1 MATQHRN
8 AKLLKSLLTTK
19 NARVYFVWRGEK
31 WNLVVNSTD
40 HENLHVPVL
49 GKEVL
54 FWLVSDRSATILD
67 CTVGYG
73 GHAEMLLASSP
84 AGTMLIGL
92 DQDSK
97 AIDFCRR
104 RLSRFGD
111 RIVLR
116 QGNYRDLKSHLAEI
130 GIARIDGVLFDFGVS
145 SPQLDDP
152 SRGFSFQQEGPLDMR
167 MDQTSGKTAADL
179 VGHCPEH
186 ELADIIFQYGE
197 ERYARRIARAIVQ
210 ERQRRPIET
219 TGALVSIITRSVP
232 ASYRHGRI
240 HCATRTF
247 QALRIAVNH
256 ELDFLESSLRDAIG
270 VLSSGG
276 RICGISFHSLEDR
289 IVKHTFRSLS
299 QGPEATL
306 SILTKK
312 PVLPSQAECEANPRS
327 RSAKLRV
334 AERQPR
340 VGLA

>member
-1 MATQHRN
+1 
-8 AKLLKSLLTTK
+8 
-19 NARVYFVWRGEK
+19 VGESI
-31 WNLVVNSTD
+31 VG
-40 HENLHVPVL
+40 ENLHIPVL
-49 GKEVL
+49 GQEVCS
-54 FWLVSDRSATILD
+54 WLISQQPTTVVD

-73 GHAEMLLASSP
+73 GHAEMLLMASP
-84 AGTMLIGL
+84 VGIRVVGL
-92 DQDSK
+92 DQDSQ
-97 AIDFCRR
+97 AIEFSQR
-104 RLSRFGD
+104 RLNRFGD

-116 QGNYRDLKSHLAEI
+116 QGNYRDLKSHLAEA
-130 GIARIDGVLFDFGVS
+130 GIAKVGGVLFDFGVS

-152 SRGFSFQQEGPLDMR
+152 SRGFSFQREGPLDMR
-167 MDQTSGKTAADL
+167 MDQTIGTTAADL
-179 VGHCPEH
+179 VNSSPEH

-210 ERQRRPIET
+210 ERQRYPVET
-219 TGALVSIITRSVP
+219 TGSLVSLITRSVP

-256 ELDFLESSLRDAIG
+256 ELDFLEPSLRDAID
-270 VLSSGG
+270 VLAVGG
-276 RICGISFHSLEDR
+276 RVCAISFHSLEDR
-289 IVKHTFRSLS
+289 IVKHTFRSLA

-312 PVLPSQAECEANPRS
+312 PVLPSGAECEANPRS

-340 VGLA
+340 MGFS

>member
-1 MATQHRN
+1 MHI
-8 AKLLKSLLTTK
+8 
-19 NARVYFVWRGEK
+19 
-31 WNLVVNSTD
+31 
-40 HENLHVPVL
+40 PVL
-49 GKEVL
+49 GKEVCC
-54 FWLVSDRSATILD
+54 WLISERSTVILD

-73 GHAEMLLASSP
+73 GHAEMLLTSSST
-84 AGTMLIGL
+84 GTMVIGL
-92 DQDSK
+92 DKDFQ

-104 RLSRFGD
+104 RLNRFGD

-116 QGNYRDLKSHLAEI
+116 QGTYWDLKSHLTEI
-130 GIARIDGVLFDFGVS
+130 GIATVDGVLFDFGVS

-152 SRGFSFQQEGPLDMR
+152 SRGFSFQLDGPLDMR
-167 MDQTSGKTAADL
+167 MDQTIGKTAADL
-179 VGHCPEH
+179 VNLSSEH
-186 ELADIIFQYGE
+186 ELANIIFQYGE

-210 ERQRRPIET
+210 ERQCRPIET
-219 TGALVSIITRSVP
+219 TAALVLAIARSVP

-256 ELDFLESSLRDAIG
+256 ELGFLEPSLRDATE
-270 VLSSGG
+270 VLASGG
-276 RICGISFHSLEDR
+276 RICAISFHSLEDR

-312 PVLPSQAECEANPRS
+312 PAFPSKAECEANPRS

-334 AERQPR
+334 AERQPKM
-340 VGLA
+340 GLL

>member
-1 MATQHRN
+1 M
-8 AKLLKSLLTTK
+8 
-19 NARVYFVWRGEK
+19 G
-31 WNLVVNSTD
+31 NSID

-49 GKEVL
+49 GQEVVY
-54 FWLVSDRSATILD
+54 WLISDRSTIILD

-73 GHAEMLLASSP
+73 GHAEMLLASTP
-84 AGTMLIGL
+84 AKTTVIGL
-92 DQDSK
+92 DQDFQ

-104 RLSRFGD
+104 RLNRFGD

-116 QGNYRDLKSHLAEI
+116 QGNYRDLKSHLAET
-130 GIARIDGVLFDFGVS
+130 GIATVDGVLFDFGVS
-145 SPQLDDP
+145 SPQFDDP
-152 SRGFSFQQEGPLDMR
+152 SRGFSFQREGPLDMR
-167 MDQTSGKTAADL
+167 MDQTIGKTAADL
-179 VGHCPEH
+179 VNCSPEH

-197 ERYARRIARAIVQ
+197 ERYARRIARAIVR
-210 ERQRRPIET
+210 ERQRRPVET
-219 TGALVSIITRSVP
+219 TGALVSIIARSVP

-256 ELDFLESSLRDAIG
+256 ELDFLESSLRDATE
-270 VLSSGG
+270 VLASGG
-276 RICGISFHSLEDR
+276 RICAISFHSLEDR

-312 PVLPSQAECEANPRS
+312 PVLPSQGECEANPRS

-334 AERQPR
+334 AERQPKM
-340 VGLA
+340 GTL

>member
-1 MATQHRN
+1 M
-8 AKLLKSLLTTK
+8 
-19 NARVYFVWRGEK
+19 G
-31 WNLVVNSTD
+31 NSIAND
-40 HENLHVPVL
+40 NFHVSVF
-49 GKEVL
+49 GREVC
-54 FWLVSDRSATILD
+54 FWLISERSSTILD

-73 GHAEMLLASSP
+73 GHAEMLLKSSP
-84 AGTMLIGL
+84 IGTTVIGL
-92 DQDSK
+92 DQDSQ

-104 RLSRFGD
+104 RLNRFGD

-116 QGNYRDLKSHLAEI
+116 QGNYRDLKVHLVDT
-130 GIARIDGVLFDFGVS
+130 GIETVDGVLFDFGVS

-152 SRGFSFQQEGPLDMR
+152 SRGFSFQREGPLDMR
-167 MDQTSGKTAADL
+167 MDQTIGKTAADL
-179 VGHCPEH
+179 VNHSPEH

-210 ERQRRPIET
+210 ERQRRPVET
-219 TGALVSIITRSVP
+219 TGALVSIIARAVP

-256 ELDFLESSLRDAIG
+256 ELDFLESSLRDATE
-270 VLSSGG
+270 VLTSGG
-276 RICGISFHSLEDR
+276 RICAISFHSLEDR

-299 QGPEATL
+299 QGPEAAL

-312 PVLPSQAECEANPRS
+312 PVLPATAECDANPRS

-334 AERQPR
+334 AERQPKI
-340 VGLA
+340 GLS

>member
-1 MATQHRN
+1 MG
-8 AKLLKSLLTTK
+8 KSITSEI
-19 NARVYFVWRGEK
+19 A
-31 WNLVVNSTD
+31 
-40 HENLHVPVL
+40 HVPVL
-49 GKEVL
+49 GQEVC
-54 FWLVSDRSATILD
+54 FWLISERPGTIVD

-73 GHAEMLLASSP
+73 GHAEMLLASSQ
-84 AGTMLIGL
+84 AGTRVIGL
-92 DQDSK
+92 DQDSR
-97 AIDFCRR
+97 AIDFCRQ

-116 QGNYRDLKSHLAEI
+116 QGNYRDLKSHLAET
-130 GIARIDGVLFDFGVS
+130 GIATVDGALFDFGVS

-152 SRGFSFQQEGPLDMR
+152 SRGFSFQRKGPLDMR
-167 MDQTSGKTAADL
+167 MDQTIGSTAADL
-179 VGHCPEH
+179 VNHSPEQ

-210 ERQRRPIET
+210 ERQRRPVET
-219 TGALVSIITRSVP
+219 TGALVSLIARSVP

-256 ELDFLESSLRDAIG
+256 ELDFLESSLRDATE
-270 VLSSGG
+270 VLAVGG
-276 RICGISFHSLEDR
+276 RICAISFHSLEDR

-299 QGPEATL
+299 QEPEASL

-312 PVLPSQAECEANPRS
+312 PVLPSQTEYEANPRS

-334 AERQPR
+334 VERQPR
-340 VGLA
+340 MGLL